1 MKNKKILI
9 GVIIAII
16 VVVAIAL
23 VGGFI
28 YIQKNK
34 INQENILKEE
44 AEKLA
49 KLDLTK
55 DEIDM
60 DIKTKGKY
68 AIVEKTMKDYM
79 KETQTVMTELIDL
92 FNNSDLDK
100 TLSSE
105 NLSKD
110 APEFVETKEKLASL
124 KTKLSEYS
132 EKCDKLLNAKN
143 IENAINDKGVSKYY
157 KELYVNLMLDDE
169 TKESIEKENTEL
181 KKSIE
186 EVNKAIEGLEKIVN
200 FLTENKDE
208 WTVTDGK
215 IQFKSI
221 TKYKEYYQIVN
232 EL

>member
-1 MKNKKILI
+1 MKNKKVLI
-9 GVIIAII
+9 GVIVAV

-23 VGGFI
+23 VGGFV
-28 YIQKNK
+28 YNQQNK
-34 INQENILKEE
+34 IKQENILKEE

-132 EKCDKLLNAKN
+132 EKCDKLLNAEN
-143 IENAINDKGVSKYY
+143 IENAINDKGVRKYY

-181 KKSIE
+181 KNSIE

-208 WTVTDGK
+208 WTVTDGR

>member
-1 MKNKKILI
+1 MKNKKVLI
-9 GVIIAII
+9 GVIVAV

-23 VGGFI
+23 VGGFV
-28 YIQKNK
+28 YNQQNK
-34 INQENILKEE
+34 IKQENILKEE

-79 KETQTVMTELIDL
+79 NDTKNVMTELIDL
-92 FNNSDLDK
+92 FNNSELDK
-100 TLSSE
+100 ALSSE
-105 NLSKD
+105 NLTSD
-110 APEFVETKEKLASL
+110 APEFVQTKEKLASL

-132 EKCDKLLNAKN
+132 EKCDKLLNAEN

-181 KKSIE
+181 KNSIG

-208 WTVTDGK
+208 WTVTDGR

>member
-1 MKNKKILI
+1 MKNKKVLI
-9 GVIIAII
+9 GVIVAV

-23 VGGFI
+23 VGGFV
-28 YIQKNK
+28 YNQQNK
-34 INQENILKEE
+34 IKQENILKEE

-105 NLSKD
+105 NLTKD
-110 APEFVETKEKLASL
+110 APEFVQTKEKLASL

-132 EKCDKLLNAKN
+132 EKCDKLLNAEN

-181 KKSIE
+181 KNSIG

-208 WTVTDGK
+208 WTVTDGR

>member
-1 MKNKKILI
+1 MKNKKVLI
-9 GVIIAII
+9 GVIIAV

-23 VGGFI
+23 VGGYF
-28 YIQKNK
+28 YNQQNK
-34 INQENILKEE
+34 TKQENVLNEE
-44 AEKLA
+44 VEKLS

-60 DIKTKGKY
+60 NIKTKGKY

-110 APEFVETKEKLASL
+110 APEFAETKEKLTSL

-132 EKCDKLLNAKN
+132 EKCDQLLTAEN
-143 IENAINDKGVSKYY
+143 IENAINHKGVSTYY
-157 KELYVNLMLDDE
+157 KKLYVNLMLDDE
-169 TKESIEKENTEL
+169 TRESIEKERTEL
-181 KKSIE
+181 KNSIQ

-208 WTVTDGK
+208 WTVTDGR

>member
-1 MKNKKILI
+1 MKNKKVLI
-9 GVIIAII
+9 GVIVAV

-23 VGGFI
+23 VGGFV
-28 YIQKNK
+28 YNQQNK
-34 INQENILKEE
+34 IKQENILKEE

-132 EKCDKLLNAKN
+132 EKCDKLLNAEN

-181 KKSIE
+181 KNSIE

-208 WTVTDGK
+208 WTVTDGR

>member
-1 MKNKKILI
+1 MKNKKVLI
-9 GVIIAII
+9 GVIVA
-16 VVVAIAL
+16 VVVVVIAL

-28 YIQKNK
+28 YNQQNK
-34 INQENILKEE
+34 IKQENILNEE
-44 AEKLA
+44 TEKLA

-68 AIVEKTMKDYM
+68 ATVEKTMKDYM

-110 APEFVETKEKLASL
+110 APEFTETKEKLASL
-124 KTKLSEYS
+124 KTKLNEYS
-132 EKCDKLLNAKN
+132 ERCDQLLTTEN
-143 IENAINDKGVSKYY
+143 IENAINDKGVNKYY

-169 TKESIEKENTEL
+169 TKESIEKEKTEL
-181 KKSIE
+181 KNSIE

-208 WTVTDGK
+208 WTVTDGR

-221 TKYKEYYQIVN
+221 TKYKEYYEIVN

>member
-1 MKNKKILI
+1 MKNKKVLI
-9 GVIIAII
+9 GVIVAV

-23 VGGFI
+23 VGGFV
-28 YIQKNK
+28 YNQQNK
-34 INQENILKEE
+34 IKQENILKKE

-105 NLSKD
+105 NLTKD
-110 APEFVETKEKLASL
+110 APEFVQTKEKLALL

-132 EKCDKLLNAKN
+132 EKCDKLLNAEN

-181 KKSIE
+181 KNSIE

-208 WTVTDGK
+208 WTVTDGR

>member
-1 MKNKKILI
+1 MKNKKVLI
-9 GVIIAII
+9 GVIVAV

-23 VGGFI
+23 VGGFV
-28 YIQKNK
+28 YNQQNK
-34 INQENILKEE
+34 IKQENILKEE

-79 KETQTVMTELIDL
+79 NDTKNVMTELIDL
-92 FNNSDLDK
+92 FNNSELDK
-100 TLSSE
+100 ALSSE
-105 NLSKD
+105 NLTSD
-110 APEFVETKEKLASL
+110 APEFVQTKEKLASL

-132 EKCDKLLNAKN
+132 EKCDKLLNAEN

-208 WTVTDGK
+208 WTVTDGR

>member
-1 MKNKKILI
+1 MKNKKVLI
-9 GVIIAII
+9 GVIVAV

-23 VGGFI
+23 VGGFV
-28 YIQKNK
+28 YNQQNK
-34 INQENILKEE
+34 IKQENILKEE

-79 KETQTVMTELIDL
+79 NDTKNVMTELIDL
-92 FNNSDLDK
+92 FNNSELDK
-100 TLSSE
+100 ALSSE
-105 NLSKD
+105 NLTSD
-110 APEFVETKEKLASL
+110 APEFVQTKEKLASL

-132 EKCDKLLNAKN
+132 EKCDKLLNAEN

-181 KKSIE
+181 KNSIE

-208 WTVTDGK
+208 WTVTDGR

>member
-1 MKNKKILI
+1 MKNKKVLI
-9 GVIIAII
+9 GVIVAV

-23 VGGFI
+23 VGGFV
-28 YIQKNK
+28 YNQQNK
-34 INQENILKEE
+34 IKQENILKEE

-68 AIVEKTMKDYM
+68 SIVEKTMKDYM
-79 KETQTVMTELIDL
+79 KETQTVMAELIDL

-132 EKCDKLLNAKN
+132 EKCDKLLNAEN

-181 KKSIE
+181 KNSIE

-208 WTVTDGK
+208 WTVTDGR

>member
-1 MKNKKILI
+1 MKNKKVLI
-9 GVIIAII
+9 GVIVAV

-23 VGGFI
+23 VGGFV
-28 YIQKNK
+28 YNQQNK
-34 INQENILKEE
+34 IKQENILKEE

-79 KETQTVMTELIDL
+79 NDTKNVMTELIDL
-92 FNNSDLDK
+92 FNNSELDK
-100 TLSSE
+100 ALSSE
-105 NLSKD
+105 NLTSD
-110 APEFVETKEKLASL
+110 APEFVQTKEKLASL

-132 EKCDKLLNAKN
+132 EKCDKLLNAEN

-157 KELYVNLMLDDE
+157 KELYVNSMLDDE

-181 KKSIE
+181 KNSIE
-186 EVNKAIEGLEKIVN
+186 EVNKAIEGVEKIVN

-208 WTVTDGK
+208 WTVTDGR

>member
-1 MKNKKILI
+1 MKNKKVLI
-9 GVIIAII
+9 GVIVAV

-23 VGGFI
+23 VGGFV
-28 YIQKNK
+28 YNQQNK
-34 INQENILKEE
+34 IKQENILKEE

-132 EKCDKLLNAKN
+132 EKCDKLLNAEN

-181 KKSIE
+181 KNSIE
-186 EVNKAIEGLEKIVN
+186 EVDKAIEGVEKIVN

-208 WTVTDGK
+208 WTVTDGR

>member
-1 MKNKKILI
+1 MKNKKVLI
-9 GVIIAII
+9 GVIVAV

-23 VGGFI
+23 VGGFV
-28 YIQKNK
+28 YNQQNK
-34 INQENILKEE
+34 IKQENILKEE

-132 EKCDKLLNAKN
+132 EKCDKLLNAEN

-181 KKSIE
+181 KNSIE
-186 EVNKAIEGLEKIVN
+186 EVNKAIEGVEKIVN

-208 WTVTDGK
+208 WTVTDGR

>member
-1 MKNKKILI
+1 MKNKKVLI
-9 GVIIAII
+9 GVIVA
-16 VVVAIAL
+16 VVVVVIAL

-28 YIQKNK
+28 YNQQNK
-34 INQENILKEE
+34 IKQENILNEE

-55 DEIDM
+55 DDIDM

-124 KTKLSEYS
+124 KTKLNEYS
-132 EKCDKLLNAKN
+132 EKCDQLLTTEN
-143 IENAINDKGVSKYY
+143 IENAINDKGVNKYY

-169 TKESIEKENTEL
+169 TKESIEKDKTEL
-181 KKSIE
+181 KNSIE

-208 WTVTDGK
+208 WTVTDGR

>member
-1 MKNKKILI
+1 MKNKKVLI
-9 GVIIAII
+9 GVIVAV

-23 VGGFI
+23 VGGLV
-28 YIQKNK
+28 YNQQNK
-34 INQENILKEE
+34 IKQENILKEE

>member
-1 MKNKKILI
+1 MKNKKVLI
-9 GVIIAII
+9 GVIVAV

-23 VGGFI
+23 VGGFV
-28 YIQKNK
+28 YNQQNK
-34 INQENILKEE
+34 IKQENILKEE

-68 AIVEKTMKDYM
+68 TIVEKTMKDYM
-79 KETQTVMTELIDL
+79 NDTKNVMTELIDL
-92 FNNSDLDK
+92 FNNSELDK
-100 TLSSE
+100 ALSSE
-105 NLSKD
+105 NLTSD
-110 APEFVETKEKLASL
+110 APEFVQTKEKLASL

-132 EKCDKLLNAKN
+132 EKCDKLLNAEN

-181 KKSIE
+181 KNSIE

-208 WTVTDGK
+208 WTVTDGR

>member
-1 MKNKKILI
+1 MKNKKVLI
-9 GVIIAII
+9 GVIIAV

-23 VGGFI
+23 VGGYF
-28 YIQKNK
+28 YNQQNK
-34 INQENILKEE
+34 TKQENVLNEE
-44 AEKLA
+44 VEKLS

-60 DIKTKGKY
+60 NIKTKGKY

-110 APEFVETKEKLASL
+110 APEFAETKEKLTSL

-132 EKCDKLLNAKN
+132 EKCDQLLTAEN
-143 IENAINDKGVSKYY
+143 IENAINDKGVSTYY
-157 KELYVNLMLDDE
+157 KKLYVNLMLDDE
-169 TKESIEKENTEL
+169 TRESIEKERTEL
-181 KKSIE
+181 KNSIQ

-208 WTVTDGK
+208 WTVTDGR

>member
-1 MKNKKILI
+1 MKNKKVLI
-9 GVIIAII
+9 GVIVAV

-23 VGGFI
+23 VGGFV
-28 YIQKNK
+28 YNQQNK
-34 INQENILKEE
+34 IKQENILKEE

-105 NLSKD
+105 NLTKD
-110 APEFVETKEKLASL
+110 APEFVQTKEKLALL

-132 EKCDKLLNAKN
+132 EKCDKLLNAEN

-181 KKSIE
+181 KNSIE

-208 WTVTDGK
+208 WTVTDGR

>member
-1 MKNKKILI
+1 MKNKKVLI
-9 GVIIAII
+9 GVIVA
-16 VVVAIAL
+16 VVVVVIAL

-28 YIQKNK
+28 YNQQNK
-34 INQENILKEE
+34 IKQENILNEE

-55 DEIDM
+55 DDIDM
-60 DIKTKGKY
+60 DIKTKRKY

-124 KTKLSEYS
+124 KTKLNEYS
-132 EKCDKLLNAKN
+132 EKCDQLLTTEN
-143 IENAINDKGVSKYY
+143 IENAINDKGVNKYY

-169 TKESIEKENTEL
+169 TKESIEKDKTEL
-181 KKSIE
+181 KNSIE

-208 WTVTDGK
+208 WTVTDGR